1 MSGGIP
7 LSETFH
13 PGRGINWAGRRFG
26 GRCAVVD
33 GSRRFS
39 FLDIQRRSNRIANA
53 LLAHGLSA
61 ESRVAKLMNN
71 RAEIIEIGFGADKA
85 GGASINLHARNSAD
99 EHVHMLEDSEAEFLF
114 VDEDHRG
121 QVPALRDACGRLRCI
136 VGVGWEEEGVEP
148 YERWIER
155 ASDADPGIEV
165 TLDGL
170 FHLHYTSGTTGRP
183 KAAMNTHRTHRA
195 WMANFFMNM
204 DNRYGVEDAMVHAGP
219 MTHASYNFTEITFL
233 RGARN
238 IILNRFDPELFLD
251 TVERERGTTTYLVST
266 MILMLLECGRLERA
280 GLSSLRTINYGAAP
294 ISEENLRRAI
304 EAFGPI
310 FRQVYGLTEA
320 RQPITI
326 LQPWE
331 HIPNGA
337 LQERRRLASC
347 GRPALGVTFALL
359 DEEDRPVSRGGVGE
373 ICVRGDYAMTGYW
386 KDPEATA
393 GTMRGGW
400 VHTGDLATEDE
411 DGFIYIVDRKKD
423 MIISGGYNIYPAEIE
438 RVLCLH
444 PGVAEAMVIGVP
456 DDRWGEAVKALIVMR
471 PGERADAAEFVRFTR
486 DRIASYKK
494 PKYVEVVDELPKNM
508 RGKILRREIRDRHWQ
523 GKSRRVN

>member
-1 MSGGIP
+1 M
-7 LSETFH
+7 
-13 PGRGINWAGRRFG
+13 
-26 GRCAVVD
+26 
-33 GSRRFS
+33 
-39 FLDIQRRSNRIANA
+39 
-53 LLAHGLSA
+53 
-61 ESRVAKLMNN
+61 
-71 RAEIIEIGFGADKA
+71 
-85 GGASINLHARNSAD
+85 
-99 EHVHMLEDSEAEFLF
+99 
-114 VDEDHRG
+114 
-121 QVPALRDACGRLRCI
+121 
-136 VGVGWEEEGVEP
+136 
-148 YERWIER
+148 
-155 ASDADPGIEV
+155 
-165 TLDGL
+165 
-170 FHLHYTSGTTGRP
+170 
-183 KAAMNTHRTHRA
+183 
-195 WMANFFMNM
+195 
-204 DNRYGVEDAMVHAGP
+204 
-219 MTHASYNFTEITFL
+219 
-233 RGARN
+233 
-238 IILNRFDPELFLD
+238 
-251 TVERERGTTTYLVST
+251 
-266 MILMLLECGRLERA
+266 
-280 GLSSLRTINYGAAP
+280 
-294 ISEENLRRAI
+294 RRAI